1 MKAARRLFA
10 MTNTTPK
17 SMLAIPFQFERS
29 DRYAHCAGFTPDIQ
43 QSICHV
49 TLPSE
54 VCRFFSIAVEF

>member
-1 MKAARRLFA
+1 MKAASRLFA

-29 DRYAHCAGFTPDIQ
+29 DRYAQYTGFTPVIQ

-49 TLPSE
+49 TFVSE
-54 VCRFFSIAVEF
+54 VC